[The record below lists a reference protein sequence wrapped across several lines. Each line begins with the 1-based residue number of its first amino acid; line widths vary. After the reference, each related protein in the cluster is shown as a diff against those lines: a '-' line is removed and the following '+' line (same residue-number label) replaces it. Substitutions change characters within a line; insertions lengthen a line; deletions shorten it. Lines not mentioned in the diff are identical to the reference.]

1 MKYILALMLL
11 LPLTTCSDEIFLEP
25 DSHEA
30 ILGTW
35 RLTEVLADPGD
46 GSGTYTPVD
55 SDKTILFEGN
65 GTYTSNGAVCSFS
78 ITAEENTV
86 GTYEI
91 ISNSEFIINCPE
103 ENLADVSLIL
113 ENGVLIAHF
122 PCIEPCGQKY
132 IKID

>member
-1 MKYILALMLL
+1 MKYLIALLLL
-11 LPLTTCSDEIFLEP
+11 LPLTTCSDDAIFSP
-25 DSHEA
+25 DSPQA

-35 RLTEVLADPGD
+35 QLTEVLADPGD
-46 GSGTYTPVD
+46 GSGTYRPVE
-55 SDKTILFEGN
+55 SDKIIIFESN
-65 GTYTSNGAVCSFS
+65 GTYTSNGAICSFS
-78 ITAEENTV
+78 ITVEENVV

-103 ENLADVSLIL
+103 ENLANVTLTL
-113 ENGVLIAHF
+113 ENGILIANF